1 MDKPLLLSPGDGEAI
16 RETLH
21 IKAGRPE
28 VVVTESRYRPG
39 ERGPDPH
46 IHRHHVDAFWILEG
60 RLAFPLGPEG
70 DEVEA
75 GARSFV
81 LVPPEVVHT
90 FHNPGPDEAR
100 FLNFHAPG
108 MGFDSYLRSG
118 FRIPYDQHDPPANGG
133 RSPSEAIVRAP
144 GEGELVRLG
153 PTEGSIKLGGRH
165 ALGSLAVME
174 LVLAPGFPGPAL
186 HRHRGMVDSFYVLEG
201 VLTLRLAD
209 GTAELPA
216 GGYAVVPP
224 GNDHTFW
231 NPRDEPVQILNV
243 MAPGGLEQYL
253 KEAATVAAESGGPP
267 DAEVMA
273 RIASKYDFVV
283 A

>member
-1 MDKPLLLSPGDGEAI
+1 MDEPLVLGPGEGEAI

-28 VVVTESRYRPG
+28 IVVTESRYEPG

-60 RLAFPLGPEG
+60 RLAFPLGPDG

-75 GARSFV
+75 VAGSFV

-90 FHNPGPDEAR
+90 FRNPGPDQAR
-100 FLNFHAPG
+100 YLNFHAPG
-108 MGFDSYLRSG
+108 MGFETYLRSG
-118 FRIPYDQHDPPANGG
+118 YQIPYDQVDPPPDGG
-133 RSPSEAIVRAP
+133 RAPSEVIVRP
-144 GEGELVRLG
+144 RGEGEELALG
-153 PTEGSIKLGGRH
+153 TTEGSIKVGRRD
-165 ALGSLAVME
+165 ALGSLAVIE
-174 LVLAPGFPGPAL
+174 VVVGRGFEGPVL
-186 HRHRGMVDSFYVLEG
+186 HRHRAMVDSFYVLDG
-201 VLTLRLAD
+201 VLTLHLGHERV
-209 GTAELPA
+209 EVPA
-216 GGYAVVPP
+216 GSYGVVPP
-224 GNDHTFW
+224 GNDHTFS
-231 NPRDEPVQILNV
+231 NPRDEPVRILNV

-253 KEAATVAAESGGPP
+253 KEAAAVAADSGRPP
-267 DAEVMA
+267 DPELLA